1 MKYESVEFASYMCAI
16 KINIAAKSNSR
27 VIIYLHSL
35 LDGLKNY
42 LLRNKVHRKLK
53 EKINRC
59 FKKSNEFCFFKK
71 IQTYFNLLTLQIL

>member
-1 MKYESVEFASYMCAI
+1 MKYESVEFASYKCAI
-16 KINIAAKSNSR
+16 KINIAAKSNSK

-42 LLRNKVHRKLK
+42 LLRNEVHRKLK

-59 FKKSNEFCFFKK
+59 LNLTNFFSLKKKK
-71 IQTYFNLLTLQIL
+71 